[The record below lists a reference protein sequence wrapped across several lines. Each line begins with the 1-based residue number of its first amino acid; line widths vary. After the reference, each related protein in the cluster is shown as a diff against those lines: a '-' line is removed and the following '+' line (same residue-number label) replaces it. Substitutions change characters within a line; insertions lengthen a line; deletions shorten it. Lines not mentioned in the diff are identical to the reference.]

1 MFRTRT
7 HLGFPRKIV
16 AYYLL
21 FCLVAVGWLAMGMLY
36 TSHTVIDSRRTS
48 ASLSR
53 LGRTAAA
60 LELEYLCSG
69 PEKFQEILQSSQWS
83 KGLQNCLIVSLE
95 GNILAS
101 TDGNFVGQTA
111 IDPQGSRL
119 RWGNVSGI
127 QYQDANGRTLSE
139 YRVPLIAHED
149 HFGSLRI
156 TVRQLDFWSTLAEI
170 VRVAPAVVL
179 VPLSLIAVGGLL
191 LARLVSPLAQVDA
204 QLRRIALQRPT
215 DKLPLEPLPAK
226 DAISMGWNRLVDAFQ
241 KNVASG
247 SGNDLHSRLSEVVAV
262 RGQNEMQEALQNLP
276 EGIAVTDVEGR
287 ITFANRA
294 IAALLGTETSSEELT
309 GVELEGEVA
318 KAAGDD
324 FKGESEDRLFEEATA
339 HRPMITEISRC
350 SGGDQR
356 TLRIARLPREGE
368 TLPGHIWSVRD
379 ITQQKLT
386 EQTRDQFI
394 DAATHELRT
403 PLSNIKAY
411 AETLVTCEEIE
422 VEEQKEFCNIINS
435 EVTRL
440 ARFVDDL
447 LSISS
452 MESGTI
458 GVERKRTIAS
468 RLFEEVLAKVQ
479 PLMKQ
484 KEIEFDVQLPA
495 KMSDMQLDKDKI
507 VAVLVNLLGN
517 AAKYT
522 PAKGRV
528 SLRVKVDEEQ
538 LQMAVV
544 DTGVGI
550 AAEELPK
557 VFEKFFRSD
566 DPRVQEEVG
575 TGLGLSLAREVI
587 RMHGGELTVESQ
599 INQGST
605 FMATIPLA

>member
-1 MFRTRT
+1 MFRSSTP
-7 HLGFPRKIV
+7 LGFPRKIV

-21 FCLVAVGWLAMGMLY
+21 FCLIAVSWLAMGMLF
-36 TSHTVIDSRRTS
+36 TSHSVIDSRTTS
-48 ASLSR
+48 ACLSR

-60 LELEYLCSG
+60 LELEYLCNG
-69 PEKFQEILQSSQWS
+69 PEKLQEILQNGQWS
-83 KGLQNCLIVSLE
+83 DGLQNCSVVSLE
-95 GNILAS
+95 GAILAS
-101 TDGNFVGQTA
+101 TDIPLVGKLA
-111 IDPQGSRL
+111 SEPQGNQL
-119 RWGNVSGI
+119 RWGNVSGV
-127 QYQDANGRTLSE
+127 QYQNAQGQTLSE

-149 HFGSLRI
+149 HFGSLRV
-156 TVRQLDFWSTLAEI
+156 TVLQLNFWSTLAEI

-179 VPLSLIAVGGLL
+179 VPLGLIAFGGLL

-204 QLRRIALQRPT
+204 QLRGIALQRPT
-215 DKLPLEPLPAK
+215 GELSLHALPAK
-226 DAISMGWNRLVDAFQ
+226 DAISIGWNRVVDLLTQ
-241 KNVASG
+241 DRASG
-247 SGNDLHSRLSEVVAV
+247 TGNDLRSRLAEVVAA
-262 RGQNEMQEALQNLP
+262 RGQNAMQDVLQNLP
-276 EGIAVTDVEGR
+276 EGIAVTDIEGR

-294 IAALLGTETSSEELT
+294 IAALLGTETSSEELA
-309 GVELEGEVA
+309 GIEMEGQIV
-318 KAAGDD
+318 KASGDD
-324 FKGESEDRLFEEATA
+324 SENPLFEDAAA
-339 HRPMITEISRC
+339 HRPMITEITRQC
-350 SGGDQR
+350 GDDQR
-356 TLRIARLPREGE
+356 TLRIARLPKEGE
-368 TLPGHIWSVRD
+368 TLRGHIWSVRD

-386 EQTRDQFI
+386 EKTRDQFI

-411 AETLVTCEEIE
+411 AETLATCQEIE

-452 MESGTI
+452 MESGSI
-458 GVERKRTIAS
+458 GIERKRTIAS

-484 KEIEFDVQLPA
+484 KEVEFDVQLPA
-495 KMSDMQLDKDKI
+495 KMADLQLDKDKI

-528 SLRVKVDEEQ
+528 SLRVKVDEEL
-538 LQMAVV
+538 LQIAIV

-550 AAEELPK
+550 SEEELPK
-557 VFEKFFRSD
+557 VFEKFFRSEN
-566 DPRVQEEVG
+566 PLVQEEVG

-587 RMHGGELTVESQ
+587 RMHGGEITVESQ
-599 INQGST
+599 IGQGST
-605 FMATIPLA
+605 FTATVPIA